1 LKEEEDQKIEDE
13 AFESVKL
20 KNSEVD
26 KTTRYNDETQAIKNI
41 SR

>member
-1 LKEEEDQKIEDE
+1 
-13 AFESVKL
+13 L